1 MSSRRMP
8 ALSPEEIR
16 KISATAVANVAA
28 QKIVTNA
35 STGSTF
41 VKASMS
47 GKVMSKQTHVRNSKD
62 SSGYVVIGGDSLVD
76 KARKVLA
83 SSALSQSKSR
93 EYLQDSFNSVRKT
106 IKS

>member
-35 STGSTF
+35 NTGTF
-41 VKASMS
+41 VKASVS
-47 GKVMSKQTHVRNSKD
+47 GKVMSKKTHARKSKNSL
-62 SSGYVVIGGDSLVD
+62 GYVVGGGDS
-76 KARKVLA
+76 RKIMA

-93 EYLQDSFNSVRKT
+93 EYLQDSFNMVRKT
-106 IKS
+106 IKA

>member
-1 MSSRRMP
+1 MSNRRMP

-35 STGSTF
+35 NTGTL
-41 VKASMS
+41 VKASVS
-47 GKVMSKQTHVRNSKD
+47 GKVMSKQTHVGKSKD
-62 SSGYVVIGGDSLVD
+62 SSGYVVRGGESLVD

-106 IKS
+106 IKA